1 MVFTD
6 RVVDITYQDILPSI
20 VDFVNNSNVFTAK
33 MLTNTKNWSG
43 VTENQPIEIANS
55 NTGGSFDGMDTF
67 STAAT
72 NNTRQ
77 LTWYVKGYYQ
87 SVVVPGIEKAV
98 NGNSEK
104 QVLSLVA
111 TRLDEA
117 KNSLANSVGDL
128 FYSLGTGKDFDGLAL
143 IVDNG
148 TLTSSYGGI
157 TRASLPAV
165 NADVTAVAGGVI
177 TLDYLSSE
185 FDNVSA
191 ASSGQEAPTMGLTTK
206 AVWTFVE
213 SLLSPTVQAIYTATA
228 VSGYN
233 KVSGGT
239 PVGTSVPGGSPEL
252 KGAAGFDAITYR
264 GRPLVADDKAPA
276 GTFFWLNE
284 RYLEFRRLIDS
295 ELKQVSSNN
304 QVTEGVYE
312 DVEFPSFL
320 QLRDWMS
327 PVNQYGEIGVLI
339 LLGNLICRS
348 PRRQGKLTGVTS
360 V

>member
-33 MLTNTKNWSG
+33 MLTNVKNWKG
-43 VTENQPIEIANS
+43 VTENQPITIANS
-55 NTGGSFDGMDTF
+55 TTGGSFDGMDTF

-77 LTWYVKGYYQ
+77 MTWYVKGYYQ

-117 KNSLANSVGDL
+117 KNSLANSIGNQ
-128 FYSLGTGKDFDGLAL
+128 FYSVGAGKDFEGLG
-143 IVDNG
+143 IVVDNG
-148 TLTSSYGGI
+148 TLTSSYAGI
-157 TRASLPAV
+157 TRSTLSSV
-165 NADVTAVAGGVI
+165 NADVTAVTNGVI

-191 ASSGQEAPTMGLTTK
+191 ASSGQEAPTLGLTTK
-206 AVWTFVE
+206 AIWTFIE
-213 SLLSPTVQAIYTATA
+213 GLLQPTVSALYTATSI
-228 VSGYN
+228 SGYN
-233 KVSGGT
+233 RVSGGT
-239 PVGTSVPGGSPEL
+239 PVGTSVPSGDAAL
-252 KGAAGFDAITYR
+252 KGAAGFEAITYR
-264 GRPLVADDKAPA
+264 GKPIVADDKATS
-276 GTFFWLNE
+276 GTYFWLNE
-284 RYLEFRRLIDS
+284 RYLEFRRLLDS
-295 ELKQVSSNN
+295 ELKSVSNRN
-304 QVTEGVYE
+304 QVTEGVYQ

-320 QLRDWMS
+320 QLRDFLS
-327 PVNQYGEIGVLI
+327 PVNQYGEIGVMV
-339 LLGNLICRS
+339 LLGNLICRQ
-348 PRRQGKLTGVTS
+348 PRRQGKLTGITS
-360 V
+360 N

>member
-1 MVFTD
+1 
-6 RVVDITYQDILPSI
+6 
-20 VDFVNNSNVFTAK
+20 
-33 MLTNTKNWSG
+33 
-43 VTENQPIEIANS
+43 
-55 NTGGSFDGMDTF
+55 MDTF

-117 KNSLANSVGDL
+117 KISMANSIGDL
-128 FYSLGTGKDFDGLAL
+128 FYSIGAGKDFEGLGV

-148 TLTSSYGGI
+148 AVTSSYGGI
-157 TRASLPAV
+157 TRTSLPAV
-165 NADVTAVAGGVI
+165 NADVTAVSGGI
-177 TLDYLSSE
+177 LTLDYLSAE

-206 AVWTFVE
+206 AIWTFVE
-213 SLLSPTVQAIYTATA
+213 SLIAPTVQALYTAT
-228 VSGYN
+228 SIGGYN
-233 KVSGGT
+233 RVSGGT
-239 PVGTSVPGGSPEL
+239 PVGTSVPAGDAAL
-252 KGAAGFDAITYR
+252 KGAAGFEAITYR
-264 GRPLVADDKAPA
+264 GKPIVADDKATS

-284 RYLEFRRLIDS
+284 RYIEFRRLIDP
-295 ELKQVSSNN
+295 ELKSVSTPP
-304 QVTEGVYE
+304 QVTEGVYQ

-320 QLRDWMS
+320 QLRDWLS

-339 LLGNLICRS
+339 LLGNLICRQ
-348 PRRQGKLTGVTS
+348 PRRQGKLTGITGV
-360 V
+360 